1 LYKLKN
7 SYIDK
12 MVRSKLSSKE
22 IDFILCVAMSQD
34 DSGRIESV
42 YYKDICSTINV
53 SFQKFYDI
61 LNSLSAKGL
70 LSYEKIHRADVCV
83 KLLNNDF
90 SVNQYGEGY
99 LKVAGTDFQNEKF
112 QNMKAGSKLLYLYMQ
127 RFVQGKRMLVRN
139 FYEEFCR
146 LFAVTQKSLQK
157 YLRELKVNY
166 FLFISKK
173 RNKAMHYE
181 MTMKNST
188 VLHNKKTYNLPT
200 ERDCYLDNI
209 KNLIRRNF
217 GKYLPGG
224 EEGERILWNIAL
236 LAGAKRAEKYKDF
249 VSLIVN
255 AVRDSLQKQ
264 RREGR
269 ELPKLN
275 AALVNMCLSS
285 SLEYCAKMM

>member
-1 LYKLKN
+1 
-7 SYIDK
+7 
-12 MVRSKLSSKE
+12 
-22 IDFILCVAMSQD
+22 
-34 DSGRIESV
+34 
-42 YYKDICSTINV
+42 
-53 SFQKFYDI
+53 
-61 LNSLSAKGL
+61 
-70 LSYEKIHRADVCV
+70 
-83 KLLNNDF
+83 
-90 SVNQYGEGY
+90 
-99 LKVAGTDFQNEKF
+99 
-112 QNMKAGSKLLYLYMQ
+112 
-127 RFVQGKRMLVRN
+127 
-139 FYEEFCR
+139 
-146 LFAVTQKSLQK
+146 VTQKSLQK